1 MVANTFCPMYDVGMG
16 LGWPTMP
23 YVRLGGEGMLFIM
36 QLRPCVLASCIGF
49 LSSLAGAVFFSA
61 GRVLGQIVPPLQG
74 VAESPRAG
82 MILAIGG
89 MVVGIIGAIGGI
101 IVPMWKV
108 YWEAR
113 LANEQLVAAL
123 ASARSDA
130 VTARKESTNA
140 SKHSR
145 LLELELTRL
154 QARLDTEVEP
164 KIERNAESIKKATG
178 HISAILR
185 TPPSEPFPQEPDD
198 PIRNPPGDPLP
209 DVPMKGSSDDI
220 QLRWSPPQG
229 GPKP

>member
-1 MVANTFCPMYDVGMG
+1 MG

-23 YVRLGGEGMLFIM
+23 YVRLGREGMLFIM

-49 LSSLAGAVFFSA
+49 LSSLAGAVFLSA

-82 MILAIGG
+82 MVLAIGG

-123 ASARSDA
+123 ASARSDAASARSDA